1 MTEAVLTAPGKVFLA
16 GEYAV
21 LDRGRPALVAA
32 VDRRLS
38 LGLLALPDGQVVL
51 RHGPSNSEVAGRLWE
66 GDPAVAPRGTIAWQ
80 GAVPD
85 ALRFTAMAVELGSR
99 LCADEGRPAR
109 GFSATFRDDLTLPI
123 VEGAPPPP
131 KLGLGGSA
139 AACVLAVRAA
149 CLAQGRPLKPVEAAA
164 LAVPAHWAAQG
175 GSGSGA
181 DVAASALGG
190 MLEVRVRFDW
200 KSVGELL
207 ALPAKSFL
215 TDPPV
220 EVRSVAVPEDL
231 RLLLAFSGAS
241 ADSRHLIREVRAW
254 AAWAPWRWR
263 HHCQALAD
271 LSLSLR
277 DSLSRAAAFPASAPE
292 GRAARESVLQIVRN
306 ASAQMSALGA
316 EAGARIVT
324 SELAR
329 ACAIASS
336 AGARVPAAASDVDPI
351 GAAGKPSGAGGGDC
365 AILFAFGDATRDAV
379 EAALGQAGFPTFRIT
394 PAPAATIDVV
404 Q

>member
-1 MTEAVLTAPGKVFLA
+1 MTAPGKVFLA

-32 VDRRLS
+32 VDRNLS
-38 LGLLALPDGQVVL
+38 LGWLPLPEGQVVL
-51 RHGPSNSEVAGRLWE
+51 RHVPSGSQVSGKLWE
-66 GDPAVAPRGTIAWQ
+66 GDAAVAPRGSIAWA
-80 GAVPD
+80 GAVPE
-85 ALRFTAMAVELGSR
+85 ALRFTVMATELACR
-99 LCADEGRPAR
+99 VCADEGRPAR
-109 GFSATFRDDLTLPI
+109 GFVATFRDDLTLP
-123 VEGAPPPP
+123 VALGAPPPP

-149 CLAQGRPLKPVEAAA
+149 CVAQGRPLQPREA
-164 LAVPAHWAAQG
+164 LALAIPAHWAAQG

-190 MLEVRVRFDW
+190 MLEVRVRFEW

-207 ALPAKSFL
+207 ALPPRSFL
-215 TDPPV
+215 EDPPC
-220 EVRSVAVPEDL
+220 EVRSVAVPSDL

-241 ADSRHLIREVRAW
+241 ADSRHLMREVRAW
-254 AAWAPWRWR
+254 ATWAPWRWR

-271 LSLSLR
+271 LALSLR
-277 DSLSRAAAFPASAPE
+277 DSLSQAAAFPETAAE
-292 GRAARESVLQIVRN
+292 GRAAREAVLQAVRS
-306 ASAQMSALGA
+306 AGAQMGALGA

-336 AGARVPAAASDVDPI
+336 AGARVPSANPADTI

-365 AILFAFGDATRDAV
+365 AIVFAFGDATRDAV
-379 EAALGQAGFPTFRIT
+379 ESALGQAGFPTFRIA
-394 PAPAATIDVV
+394 PAPAAVPDLA